1 MSVQVSAVAAPTA
14 QNHVMPEINRRS
26 ANFQPSIW
34 GDHFLS
40 YASEFLET
48 SDVKIMRQ
56 QIEELKEN
64 VRTMLTATVEKP
76 SQKLNLVDAIQRLGV
91 SYHFDNEIQAILQQL
106 QKTHESDDPEYKHD
120 LYTVALL
127 FRLLRQD
134 GYYVSC
140 DMFKKFKD
148 SKGNFKGSLCNDV
161 KGILSLYEATH
172 LRVKGED
179 ILDEALVFTTTH
191 LESVAS
197 QLSRPLAAQ
206 VTHAFKQPIR
216 KGLQRLEARHY
227 FSVYQ
232 EDASHDKVLLKFAKL
247 DFNLLQK
254 VHQKE
259 LSEIASWWKDL
270 DFPRKLPFIRDRVVE
285 CYFWILG
292 VYFEPQYGF
301 ARRML
306 TKVISMTSVF
316 DDIYDVYGTIEELDL
331 FTEAIERLRLKTHPD
346 HICICSL
353 FFFLINW
360 TNYRSYRWDMSA
372 ADKLPEYMKMSY
384 QALLDVY
391 TEMEQ
396 NLGEEK
402 SFRVQ
407 YAIEAMKK
415 QVRAYHQ
422 EAKWFHQK
430 YIPTMDEY
438 MPVALASSNYA
449 MLATTSL
456 VGMGEL
462 VTKDS
467 FEWLFSNPKMVTA
480 SEVVGRLM
488 DDIVSHTFEQKRGH
502 VASAVEC
509 YMTQHG
515 VTEEEAVHKLR
526 KQVTDA
532 WKDINKEC
540 LYPTEVPMP
549 ILIRVLNLARVSD
562 VVYKDEDGYTHA
574 GIVLKDF
581 VASLMVDPVPL

>member
-1 MSVQVSAVAAPTA
+1 MSVQVSEVAAPTA

-26 ANFQPSIW
+26 ADFQPSIW

-40 YASEFLET
+40 YASEFLEY
-48 SDVKIMRQ
+48 DVNMGQ

-64 VRTMLTATVEKP
+64 VMTMLTAPIEKP
-76 SQKLNLVDAIQRLGV
+76 SQKLILVDAIQRLGV
-91 SYHFDNEIQAILQQL
+91 SYHFDNEIQEILQQL
-106 QKTHESDDPEYKHD
+106 QKTHESDDPEYNDD
-120 LYTVALL
+120 LYSVALL

-140 DMFKKFKD
+140 DMFNKFKD

-191 LESVAS
+191 LQSVAS
-197 QLSRPLAAQ
+197 QLSGPLATQ
-206 VTHAFKQPIR
+206 VTHALKQPIR

-259 LSEIASWWKDL
+259 LADIASWWKDL
-270 DFPRKLPFIRDRVVE
+270 DFSRKLPFIRDRVVE

-292 VYFEPQYGF
+292 VYFEPQYCF
-301 ARRML
+301 ARSML
-306 TKVISMTSVF
+306 TKVISMTSVI
-316 DDIYDVYGTIEELDL
+316 DDIYDVYGTMEELDL
-331 FTEAIERLRLKTHPD
+331 FTEAIE
-346 HICICSL
+346 
-353 FFFLINW
+353 
-360 TNYRSYRWDMSA
+360 RWDMSA

-384 QALLDVY
+384 QALLNVY

-402 SFRVQ
+402 SYRVQ
-407 YAIEAMKK
+407 YAIESMKN
-415 QVRAYHQ
+415 QVRAYHH

-438 MPVALASSNYA
+438 MPLALVTSAYA

-456 VGMGEL
+456 VGMGEI

-467 FEWLFSNPKMVTA
+467 FEWLFSDPKMVTA
-480 SEVVGRLM
+480 SAVVCRLM
-488 DDIVSHTFEQKRGH
+488 DDIVSHKFEQKRGH

-515 VTEEEAVHKLR
+515 VTEEEAVHELM

-540 LYPTEVPMP
+540 LHPTEVPMP
-549 ILIRVLNLARVSD
+549 ILMRVLNLARVID

>member
-1 MSVQVSAVAAPTA
+1 
-14 QNHVMPEINRRS
+14 
-26 ANFQPSIW
+26 
-34 GDHFLS
+34 
-40 YASEFLET
+40 
-48 SDVKIMRQ
+48 
-56 QIEELKEN
+56 
-64 VRTMLTATVEKP
+64 
-76 SQKLNLVDAIQRLGV
+76 
-91 SYHFDNEIQAILQQL
+91 
-106 QKTHESDDPEYKHD
+106 
-120 LYTVALL
+120 
-127 FRLLRQD
+127 
-134 GYYVSC
+134 
-140 DMFKKFKD
+140 MFNKFKD
-148 SKGNFKGSLCNDV
+148 SKGDFMGSLCNDV

-197 QLSRPLAAQ
+197 QLSGSLAAQ
-206 VTHAFKQPIR
+206 VTHALKQPIW
-216 KGLQRLEARHY
+216 KALQRLEARHY

-232 EDASHDKVLLKFAKL
+232 EDASHDQVLLKFAKL

-259 LSEIASWWKDL
+259 LSEIARWWKDL
-270 DFPRKLPFIRDRVVE
+270 DFSRKLPFIRDRVVE
-285 CYFWILG
+285 CYFWVLG
-292 VYFEPQYGF
+292 VYFEPQYCS

-306 TKVISMTSVF
+306 TKVISMISVI

-331 FTEAIERLRLKTHPD
+331 FTEAIER
-346 HICICSL
+346 
-353 FFFLINW
+353 W
-360 TNYRSYRWDMSA
+360 EMSA

-402 SFRVQ
+402 SYRVQ
-407 YAIEAMKK
+407 YAIKAMKK
-415 QVRAYHQ
+415 QVTAYHQ

-438 MPVALASSNYA
+438 MPLALVSSTHA

-467 FEWLFSNPKMVTA
+467 FEWLFSDPKMVTA
-480 SEVVGRLM
+480 SAVVGRLM

-515 VTEEEAVHKLR
+515 VTEEEAVHELR

-549 ILIRVLNLARVSD
+549 ILMRVLNLSRVCD

>member
-1 MSVQVSAVAAPTA
+1 MSIQVSAVATLTA
-14 QNHVMPEINRRS
+14 QDRVMPEINRRS

-48 SDVKIMRQ
+48 DVNMRQ

-64 VRTMLTATVEKP
+64 VMTTLTAPIEKP
-76 SQKLNLVDAIQRLGV
+76 SQKLILVDAIQRLGV
-91 SYHFDNEIQAILQQL
+91 SYHFDNEIQEILQQL
-106 QKTHESDDPEYKHD
+106 QKTCESDNPEYNDD
-120 LYTVALL
+120 LYTIALL

-134 GYYVSC
+134 GYYISC
-140 DMFKKFKD
+140 DMFNKFKD

-172 LRVKGED
+172 
-179 ILDEALVFTTTH
+179 AL
-191 LESVAS
+191 
-197 QLSRPLAAQ
+197 
-206 VTHAFKQPIR
+206 KQPIR

-227 FSVYQ
+227 FSLYE

-259 LSEIASWWKDL
+259 LSDIASWWKDL
-270 DFPRKLPFIRDRVVE
+270 DFSRKLPFIRDRVVE

-292 VYFEPQYGF
+292 VYFEPQYCF

-306 TKVISMTSVF
+306 TKVISMTSVI

-331 FTEAIERLRLKTHPD
+331 FTEAIER
-346 HICICSL
+346 
-353 FFFLINW
+353 
-360 TNYRSYRWDMSA
+360 WDMSA
-372 ADKLPEYMKMSY
+372 TDKLPEYMKMSY

-402 SFRVQ
+402 SYRVQ
-407 YAIEAMKK
+407 YAIEAMKN
-415 QVRAYHQ
+415 QVRAYHH

-438 MPVALASSNYA
+438 MPLALVTSAYS

-467 FEWLFSNPKMVTA
+467 FEWLFSDPKMVTA
-480 SEVVGRLM
+480 SAVVCRLM
-488 DDIVSHTFEQKRGH
+488 DDIVSHKFEQKRGH

-515 VTEEEAVHKLR
+515 VTEEEAVHELR

-549 ILIRVLNLARVSD
+549 ILMRVLNLARVID

>member
-1 MSVQVSAVAAPTA
+1 MSVQVSAAAAPIA
-14 QNHVMPEINRRS
+14 QNRVMPQINRHS

-40 YASEFLET
+40 YASGFLE
-48 SDVKIMRQ
+48 SDVKMRSQ
-56 QIEELKEN
+56 SEELKAN
-64 VRTMLTATVEKP
+64 VRTMLKATVEKP
-76 SQKLNLVDAIQRLGV
+76 SQKLNLVDAIQRLGL
-91 SYHFDNEIQAILQQL
+91 SYHFDNEIQQILQQL
-106 QKTHESDDPEYKHD
+106 QKTHEND
-120 LYTVALL
+120 
-127 FRLLRQD
+127 
-134 GYYVSC
+134 YYVSC
-140 DMFKKFKD
+140 ENMFNKFKD
-148 SKGNFKGSLCNDV
+148 SIGNFKGSLCNDV

-172 LRVKGED
+172 FKVKGDD

-191 LESVAS
+191 LESVES
-197 QLSRPLAAQ
+197 QLSEPLAAQ
-206 VTHAFKQPIR
+206 VTHALKQPIR

-227 FSVYQ
+227 FPVYQ

-254 VHQKE
+254 VHQKA
-259 LSEIASWWKDL
+259 LSDIARS
-270 DFPRKLPFIRDRVVE
+270 
-285 CYFWILG
+285 ILG
-292 VYFEPQYGF
+292 VYFEPQYCF

-306 TKVISMTSVF
+306 TKVISMTSVI

-331 FTEAIERLRLKTHPD
+331 FTEVIER
-346 HICICSL
+346 
-353 FFFLINW
+353 
-360 TNYRSYRWDMSA
+360 WDISA
-372 ADKLPEYMKMSY
+372 ANKLPEYKKISY

-391 TEMEQ
+391 TDMEQ

-402 SFRVQ
+402 SYRVQ
-407 YAIEAMKK
+407 YAIEA
-415 QVRAYHQ
+415 HH

-438 MPVALASSNYA
+438 MPLALVTSAYA

-467 FEWLFSNPKMVTA
+467 FEWLFSDPKIVIA
-480 SEVVGRLM
+480 S
-488 DDIVSHTFEQKRGH
+488 IVFEQKRGY

-509 YMTQHG
+509 YMTQHN
-515 VTEEEAVHKLR
+515 VTEEEAVHELR

-540 LYPTEVPMP
+540 LYPIEVPMP
-549 ILIRVLNLARVSD
+549 ILMQVLNLARVID
-562 VVYKDEDGYTHA
+562 VVYKDEDGYTYA

>member
-1 MSVQVSAVAAPTA
+1 MSLQISALAAPKA
-14 QNHVMPEINRRS
+14 KNHIMPEINRRS

-48 SDVKIMRQ
+48 DVKMRQ
-56 QIEELKEN
+56 QIQELKEN

-106 QKTHESDDPEYKHD
+106 QKTHESDELEYNDD
-120 LYTVALL
+120 LHTVALL

-140 DMFKKFKD
+140 DMFNKFKD
-148 SKGNFKGSLCNDV
+148 SKENFKGSLCNDV

-197 QLSRPLAAQ
+197 QLSGPLAAQ
-206 VTHAFKQPIR
+206 VTHALKQPIR

-259 LSEIASWWKDL
+259 LSDIASWWKDL

-292 VYFEPQYGF
+292 VYFEPQYCF

-306 TKVISMTSVF
+306 TKVISMTSVI
-316 DDIYDVYGTIEELDL
+316 DDIYDVYGSIEELDL
-331 FTEAIERLRLKTHPD
+331 FTEAIE
-346 HICICSL
+346 
-353 FFFLINW
+353 
-360 TNYRSYRWDMSA
+360 RWDMSA

-396 NLGEEK
+396 NLGKEK
-402 SFRVQ
+402 SYRVH
-407 YAIEAMKK
+407 YAIEAMKN
-415 QVRAYHQ
+415 QVRAYHH

-438 MPVALASSNYA
+438 MPLALVTSAYA

-456 VGMGEL
+456 VGMGEI

-467 FEWLFSNPKMVTA
+467 FEWLFSDPKMVTA
-480 SEVVGRLM
+480 SAVVCRLM
-488 DDIVSHTFEQKRGH
+488 DDIVSHKFEQKRGH

-509 YMTQHG
+509 YMTQYG
-515 VTEEEAVHKLR
+515 VIEEEAVRELR

-549 ILIRVLNLARVSD
+549 ILMRVLNLARVID

-581 VASLMVDPVPL
+581 VASLMVDPLPL

>member
-1 MSVQVSAVAAPTA
+1 MPIQVSAVAAPKA
-14 QNHVMPEINRRS
+14 HNRVMPEINRRS
-26 ANFQPSIW
+26 ANYQPSIW

-40 YASEFLET
+40 YASEFLE
-48 SDVKIMRQ
+48 SDMKMRQ

-64 VRTMLTATVEKP
+64 VRKMLTATVEKP

-91 SYHFDNEIQAILQQL
+91 SYHFDNEIQEILQQL
-106 QKTHESDDPEYKHD
+106 WKTHESDYPEYNDD
-120 LYTVALL
+120 LYSVALM

-134 GYYVSC
+134 GYYISC
-140 DMFKKFKD
+140 DIFNKFKD
-148 SKGNFKGSLCNDV
+148 NKGNFKGSLCNDV

-172 LRVKGED
+172 LRIKGED

-191 LESVAS
+191 LQSVAS
-197 QLSRPLAAQ
+197 QLSGPLAAQ
-206 VTHAFKQPIR
+206 VTHALKQPIR

-259 LSEIASWWKDL
+259 LSDIASWWKDL
-270 DFPRKLPFIRDRVVE
+270 DFSRKLPFIRDRVVE

-292 VYFEPQYGF
+292 VYFEPQYDF

-306 TKVISMTSVF
+306 TKVISMTSVI

-331 FTEAIERLRLKTHPD
+331 FTEAIER
-346 HICICSL
+346 
-353 FFFLINW
+353 
-360 TNYRSYRWDMSA
+360 WDMST

-384 QALLDVY
+384 QALLNVY

-402 SFRVQ
+402 SYRIQ
-407 YAIEAMKK
+407 YAIEAMKN
-415 QVRAYHQ
+415 QVRAYHH

-438 MPVALASSNYA
+438 MPLALVTSGYA

-467 FEWLFSNPKMVTA
+467 FEWLFSDPKMVTA
-480 SEVVGRLM
+480 SAVIGRLM
-488 DDIVSHTFEQKRGH
+488 DDIVSHKFEQKRGH

-509 YMTQHG
+509 YMTQHS
-515 VTEEEAVHKLR
+515 VTEEEAVHQLR

-540 LYPTEVPMP
+540 LYPTKVPMP
-549 ILIRVLNLARVSD
+549 ILMRVLNLARVID
-562 VVYKDEDGYTHA
+562 VVYKYEDGYTHA

>member
-1 MSVQVSAVAAPTA
+1 MSLQVSEVAAPTA
-14 QNHVMPEINRRS
+14 QNHVMPEVNRRS
-26 ANFQPSIW
+26 ANFIPSIW

-48 SDVKIMRQ
+48 DVKMSQ

-76 SQKLNLVDAIQRLGV
+76 SKKLNLVDAIQRLGV

-106 QKTHESDDPEYKHD
+106 QKTHESDDPEYHDD

-127 FRLLRQD
+127 FRLLRQN
-134 GYYVSC
+134 GYYVPC
-140 DMFKKFKD
+140 DMFNKFKD

-161 KGILSLYEATH
+161 QGILSLYEATH

-197 QLSRPLAAQ
+197 QLSGPLAAQ
-206 VTHAFKQPIR
+206 VTHAFKQPIW
-216 KGLQRLEARHY
+216 KGLQRLEARQY

-259 LSEIASWWKDL
+259 LSGIARWWKDL

-292 VYFEPQYGF
+292 VYFEPQYCL

-306 TKVISMTSVF
+306 AKVISMTSVI

-331 FTEAIERLRLKTHPD
+331 FTEAIE
-346 HICICSL
+346 
-353 FFFLINW
+353 
-360 TNYRSYRWDMSA
+360 RWDMSA

-402 SFRVQ
+402 SYRVH
-407 YAIEAMKK
+407 YAIEAMKN
-415 QVRAYHQ
+415 QVRAYHH

-430 YIPTMDEY
+430 YKPTMDEY
-438 MPVALASSNYA
+438 MVPALVSSGYP
-449 MLATTSL
+449 MLAITSL

-467 FEWLFSNPKMVTA
+467 FEWLISDPKMVTA
-480 SEVVGRLM
+480 STVVARLM
-488 DDIVSHTFEQKRGH
+488 NDIVSHKFEQKRGQ
-502 VASAVEC
+502 VISAVEC
-509 YMTQHG
+509 YMTQHD
-515 VTEEEAVHKLR
+515 VTEEEAVHELR

-532 WKDINKEC
+532 WKDTNKEC

-549 ILIRVLNLARVSD
+549 IVMRVLNLTRVSE
-562 VVYKDEDGYTHA
+562 VVYKDGDGYTV
-574 GIVLKDF
+574 GIGLKDF